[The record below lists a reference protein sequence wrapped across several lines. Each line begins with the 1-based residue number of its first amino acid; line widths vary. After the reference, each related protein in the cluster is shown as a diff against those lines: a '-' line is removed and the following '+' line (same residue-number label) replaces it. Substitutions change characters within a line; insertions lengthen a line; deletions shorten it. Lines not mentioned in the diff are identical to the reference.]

1 TRVWTLVILAAVCAI
16 ISWLLLRQVYSVLPA
31 LPWTGVPALL
41 LLAVGEA
48 WSGRSLRGRLRGR
61 GKPVHPIA
69 VARMAALAKATSLA
83 AACVGGLAAAV
94 DEVIP
99 VDPERVF
106 RPRVR
111 VALGHLEDLGQA
123 RAERPGRQCGQPAR
137 ACVRQIQRRSDLAQ
151 QALEPGQAVALG
163 PGYDAQYAR

>member
-1 TRVWTLVILAAVCAI
+1 MTPTRVWTLVIIAAVCAI

-83 AACVGGLAAAV
+83 AACVGGFAAGFLLYVAPSLDKAAYRADAYASAGTFVSAVVLTLAALYL
-94 DEVIP
+94 ENGC
-99 VDPERVF
+99 RV
-106 RPRVR
+106 PTQKD
-111 VALGHLEDLGQA
+111 G
-123 RAERPGRQCGQPAR
+123 PGQPPDA
-137 ACVRQIQRRSDLAQ
+137 
-151 QALEPGQAVALG
+151 PG
-163 PGYDAQYAR
+163 PSR

>member
-1 TRVWTLVILAAVCAI
+1 MTPTRVWTLVIIAAVCAI

-41 LLAVGEA
+41 LLAAGEA

-83 AACVGGLAAAV
+83 AACVGGFAAGFLLYVAPSLDKTAYRADAYASAGTFVSAVVLILAALYL
-94 DEVIP
+94 ENGC
-99 VDPERVF
+99 RV
-106 RPRVR
+106 PTQKD
-111 VALGHLEDLGQA
+111 G
-123 RAERPGRQCGQPAR
+123 
-137 ACVRQIQRRSDLAQ
+137 
-151 QALEPGQAVALG
+151 PGQLPDSPG
-163 PGYDAQYAR
+163 PSR